1 MRMRLYIMLGALLFS
16 TGGVAIKS
24 ATLTGWQLSC
34 FRSLAAAVAILIFL
48 PAARRGWTWRVFV
61 VAIPY
66 AATFTLFT
74 LANKYT
80 TAANAIFLQATAPMY
95 VLLWGPLLLR
105 EQIRRSDVGFMV
117 ALLGGLALIFSS
129 AREATEIAVDP
140 EFGDLLAMGAGLTW
154 SFTVVGIRWIAV
166 RAVDHEDTPE
176 AAIVAGCIFAS
187 VFAIPFAFPVENS
200 IPADW
205 LIIAYLG
212 IFQIGL
218 AYVFIAEG
226 IRHLRAIEVSLLL
239 LVEPVFSP
247 IWVWLL
253 LGESPAGLAI
263 AGGALV
269 LSATAVHA
277 FRKTGHAAV

>member
-1 MRMRLYIMLGALLFS
+1 MRVRLYIMIGALLFS

-34 FRSLAAAVAILIFL
+34 FRSFAAALAILVFL
-48 PAARRGWTWRVFV
+48 PAARRGWTWRAIV

-74 LANKYT
+74 LSNKYT
-80 TAANAIFLQATAPMY
+80 TAANAIYLQATAPLY

-105 EQIRRSDVGFMV
+105 ERVRARDVGFMV

-129 AREATEIAVDP
+129 AREATAIATDP
-140 EFGDLLAMGAGLTW
+140 QLGDMLALAAGFTW
-154 SFTVVGIRWIAV
+154 SFTVVGLRWIAV
-166 RAVDHEDTPE
+166 RAVDHDDTPE
-176 AAIVAGCIFAS
+176 AAIVAGCLVATLIA
-187 VFAIPFAFPVENS
+187 APFAFPVENS
-200 IPADW
+200 TPGNW

-218 AYVFIAEG
+218 AYVFIARGVRE
-226 IRHLRAIEVSLLL
+226 LRAIEVSLLL

-247 IWVWLL
+247 IWTWVL
-253 LGESPAGLAI
+253 LGEVPAALAI
-263 AGGALV
+263 AGGGLV
-269 LSATAVHA
+269 LGATAVHA
-277 FRKTGHAAV
+277 LQSRNAKPA

>member
-1 MRMRLYIMLGALLFS
+1 MRVRLYIMIGALLFS

-34 FRSLAAAVAILIFL
+34 FRSFAAALAIMVFL
-48 PAARRGWTWRVFV
+48 PAARRGWTWRAMV

-80 TAANAIFLQATAPMY
+80 TAANAIYLQATAPLY

-105 EQIRRSDVGFMV
+105 EQIRARDIGFMV

-129 AREATEIAVDP
+129 VREATAIATDP
-140 EFGDLLAMGAGLTW
+140 RLGDMLGVAAGFTW
-154 SFTVVGIRWIAV
+154 SFTVVGLRWIAI
-166 RAVDHEDTPE
+166 RAVDHDDTPE
-176 AAIVAGCIFAS
+176 AAIVAGCLVATL
-187 VFAIPFAFPVENS
+187 VAAPFAFPVENS
-200 IPADW
+200 TPTNW

-218 AYVFIAEG
+218 AYVFIARGVRE
-226 IRHLRAIEVSLLL
+226 LRAIEVSLLL

-247 IWVWLL
+247 IWTWML
-253 LGESPAGLAI
+253 LGEVPAGLAI
-263 AGGALV
+263 AGGGLV
-269 LSATAVHA
+269 LGASVVHA
-277 FRKTGHAAV
+277 LQSPDTRPA